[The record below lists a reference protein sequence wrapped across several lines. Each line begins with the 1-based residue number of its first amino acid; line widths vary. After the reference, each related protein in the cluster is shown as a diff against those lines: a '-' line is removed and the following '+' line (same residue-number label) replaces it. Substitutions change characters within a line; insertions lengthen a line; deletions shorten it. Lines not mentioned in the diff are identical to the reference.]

1 VTVTVMVLWR
11 CMPVRRSDSP
21 LTFKIPGPP
30 RPHQSLLPSR
40 ARARLTRHT
49 WKCAARNPASSRAL
63 ARQSLSE
70 RCLAPEG
77 RDRTGRTVG
86 PSGSKL
92 PVPRPGPGH
101 TWQ

>member
-1 VTVTVMVLWR
+1 MVLR
-11 CMPVRRSDSP
+11 RYMPVLRSDSQ

-30 RPHQSLLPSR
+30 LPHQTLLPSL
-40 ARARLTRHT
+40 ALARLTRHT
-49 WKCAARNPASSRAL
+49 WKRAARNPASSRAL
-63 ARQSLSE
+63 ARQSLSA
-70 RCLAPEG
+70 LAPEE